1 MLYIYILT
9 LLVWLFV
16 VKLNYFLRFEFLT
29 GIQQS
34 ASAQPSKTIPPSYLP
49 INVDERHKHYQAVQE
64 VDISS
69 FDCTIPIKIYGAS
82 GGVDKGMY
90 GWTNSFVVTD

>member
-1 MLYIYILT
+1 MIPP
-9 LLVWLFV
+9 
-16 VKLNYFLRFEFLT
+16 VKLNYFIRFEFLT
-29 GIQQS
+29 GVQQS
-34 ASAQPSKTIPPSYLP
+34 SSARPSKDISPTYLP

-64 VDISS
+64 MVISS

-90 GWTNSFVVTD
+90 GWSNSFVVTD

>member
-1 MLYIYILT
+1 VCT
-9 LLVWLFV
+9 PTVLLL

-29 GIQQS
+29 GVQQS
-34 ASAQPSKTIPPSYLP
+34 PRPDAPKDVSPSYLP

-69 FDCTIPIKIYGAS
+69 FDCTIPIKVYGAS
-82 GGVDKGMY
+82 GGVDRGMY
-90 GWTNSFVVTD
+90 GWSSSFVVTD